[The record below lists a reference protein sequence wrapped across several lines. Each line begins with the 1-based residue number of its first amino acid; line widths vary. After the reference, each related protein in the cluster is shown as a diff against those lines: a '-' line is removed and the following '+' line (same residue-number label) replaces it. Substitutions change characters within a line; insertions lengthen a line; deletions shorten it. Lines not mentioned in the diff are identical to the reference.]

1 MAYGNHR
8 SCASCGSTGKA
19 ALITPKLFY
28 NLTKRH
34 KICSTQP
41 HVPDKAPRFH
51 LHNQL
56 IDSAKVWRIT
66 CGQISDVF
74 QKEAKQF
81 LQEQGWGQSSGLS
94 PERSRGTARP
104 APCAPA
110 PGGARASGPAKGAC
124 DPRQARGQ
132 RAQGL
137 GAASA
142 GGQRLSPRPGAR
154 RPGAK
159 EDEARS

>member
-8 SCASCGSTGKA
+8 SCASCGPICKA

-28 NLTKRH
+28 DFTKRH

-41 HVPDKAPRFH
+41 HVPDNAPRFH

-56 IDSAKVWRIT
+56 IDSAEVWWIT
-66 CGQISDVF
+66 CSQISDVF

-94 PERSRGTARP
+94 PERSRGTGRP
-104 APCAPA
+104 ARCAPHRV
-110 PGGARASGPAKGAC
+110 GRGP
-124 DPRQARGQ
+124 QGQ
-132 RAQGL
+132 PWGPMTQGSHRSEEHRVRVC
-137 GAASA
+137 AASA
-142 GGQRLSPRPGAR
+142 GRRHLSPGPGAR
-154 RPGAK
+154 P
-159 EDEARS
+159 ARRLVR